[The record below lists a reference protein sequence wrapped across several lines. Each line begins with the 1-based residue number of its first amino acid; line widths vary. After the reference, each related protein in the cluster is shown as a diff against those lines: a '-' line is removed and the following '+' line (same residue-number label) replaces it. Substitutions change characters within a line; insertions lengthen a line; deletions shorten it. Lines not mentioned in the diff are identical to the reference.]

1 MSDMVT
7 LEEIREYLAAQIEND
22 KNIKSVR
29 AEGVT
34 IEEALKQ
41 ASIELGLPIR
51 KLEYEIVEK
60 GSKGILGVGKKNWVI
75 IAYEAQEK
83 VREEENA
90 EEEAEEIEEIREIV
104 KDKPGEVFVRL
115 TSEGVLLK
123 VTKPVGKGKKVTE
136 KQALAK
142 LAERGVTNFDSS
154 LVAKVVKRADGE
166 YIKVG
171 DYEYNPANDSTM
183 SVEITDQDMKAYMVI
198 SPPGPGGAD
207 LSLDEMI
214 SYLKSNG
221 VVYGIKEDVLERL
234 IDYPVYNEAILVAE
248 GTKPK
253 NGRDAR
259 IIYNFRTDHSRI
271 ELKEKNG
278 RVDFKDLNIV
288 ENVVAGQILA
298 KKIPPEEGINGKT
311 VTGMVLPAKSGNDVE
326 IQIGKNVKLS
336 DDGLTAIAEIN
347 GQVLLIN
354 GKINVEPVYTV
365 DGDVNLH
372 TGNILFLGTVV
383 VKGNVEDGFTVKA
396 AGNIEVL
403 GSVGKATLDA
413 EGDIIVH
420 QGIMGKGS
428 GVVKSGMSV
437 FSKFIEHAVVD
448 AGEYVVTSDGLI
460 HSDVIANKKV
470 ICQGKRAVIV
480 GGRIRAAEEINA
492 KSLGSVAGTE
502 TILEVGYDPRSKEQ
516 LMKLEGERGELEAQL
531 EEVEKNINTLEK
543 LAKIQRKK
551 LPEEKQKYLTEL
563 HESRSKILGELEKLS
578 REIEKINSYLESLK
592 LIGKISASGR
602 VYPGVKIFIKNANL
616 VVRTEFKFVT
626 FYLQNNEVKVTK
638 YEAVED
644 DEVVRRY

>member
-1 MSDMVT
+1 M
-7 LEEIREYLAAQIEND
+7 
-22 KNIKSVR
+22 
-29 AEGVT
+29 
-34 IEEALKQ
+34 
-41 ASIELGLPIR
+41 
-51 KLEYEIVEK
+51 EK
-60 GSKGILGVGKKNWVI
+60 GNKGIFGVGKKNWVI
-75 IAYEAQEK
+75 LVYEAKQ
-83 VREEENA
+83 VVEEEKEEEKEVA
-90 EEEAEEIEEIREIV
+90 EEVEEIREII

-123 VTKPVGKGKKVTE
+123 VTKPVGKGKRVTE

-142 LAERGVTNFDSS
+142 LAERGVTDFDSS

-166 YIKVG
+166 YVKVG

-183 SVEITDQDMKAYMVI
+183 SVEITDQDMKAYIVI

-207 LSLDEMI
+207 LGVDEMI

-221 VVYGIKEDVLERL
+221 VVYGIKEDVLEKL
-234 IDYPVYNEAILVAE
+234 VDYPVYNEAILVAE

-253 NGRDAR
+253 NGTDAR
-259 IIYNFRTDHSRI
+259 IIYNFRTDHSQI

-278 RVDFKDLNIV
+278 RVDFKELDIV

-326 IQIGKNVKLS
+326 IQVGKNVKLS
-336 DDGLTAIAEIN
+336 DDGLTAVAEIN

-403 GSVGKATLDA
+403 GSVGKSTLDA

-448 AGEYVVTSDGLI
+448 AGEYVITSDGLI

-492 KSLGSVAGTE
+492 KTLGSVAGTE
-502 TILEVGYDPRSKEQ
+502 TVLEVGYDPRSKEQ
-516 LMKLEGERGELEAQL
+516 LVKLEEERAKLEGEL

-563 HESRSKILGELEKLS
+563 HESRSKILGDLEKLN
-578 REIEKINSYLESLK
+578 REIEKINGYLESLK

-602 VYPGVKIFIKNANL
+602 VYPGVKVFIKNANL

-626 FYLQNNEVKVTK
+626 FYLQNNEIKVTK